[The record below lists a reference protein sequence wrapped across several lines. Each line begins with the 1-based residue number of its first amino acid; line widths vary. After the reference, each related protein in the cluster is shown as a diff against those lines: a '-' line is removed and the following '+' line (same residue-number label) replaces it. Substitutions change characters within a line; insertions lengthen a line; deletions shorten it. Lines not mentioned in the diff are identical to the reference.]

1 MEHLELN
8 RDLGTVQEDL
18 HAARQHWYNIG
29 VQLQIPVDTLDSIK
43 VENTY
48 NNGECLREVMKNW
61 LKRGNPHPMWRDVVT
76 ALSSRAVGECKL
88 AEELKSKYC
97 LCYSDQTVLT
107 SSKFESETHKLDAG
121 TSGQQ

>member
-8 RDLGTVQEDL
+8 RDLGTIQEDL
-18 HAARQHWYNIG
+18 HAARKHWYNIG

-61 LKRGNPHPMWRDVVT
+61 LKRVDPRPTWRDVVT
-76 ALSSRAVGECKL
+76 ALNSRTVGECKL
-88 AEELKSKYC
+88 AEELKNKHCSC
-97 LCYSDQTVLT
+97 DNDQTA
-107 SSKFESETHKLDAG
+107 SKFESETHKCDAG
-121 TSGQQ
+121 